1 MSTYELKHHG
11 VLGMKWGVRRYQ
23 PYPKG
28 KNGKF
33 LGKKPPSRTRYKE
46 KASQLSDQDLRDRVN
61 RMNMETNY
69 NRMNESS
76 ASKAGKKAF
85 NAIIVTSGTVVASN
99 YVQKYMRKGLDVSRL
114 KVKTP
119 FG

>member
-1 MSTYELKHHG
+1 MNDELKHHG

-28 KNGKF
+28 KSGRF

-46 KASQLSDQDLRDRVN
+46 KASQLSDQELRDRVN